1 MFPPAHPGVAYL
13 LYSTSRRLV
22 DGEAPTTLA
31 TLSLVGGAVL
41 PDLIDQPL
49 YHLAG
54 FPTTRTI
61 GHSLLLAL
69 PVCLAVALLV
79 RRSSLPR
86 PVATAFAF
94 GYGAHLAGDALWP
107 LVLGLRDELGFL
119 LWPVTHMPDYEGTKP
134 LVEVGGT
141 TVTSLWVELVL
152 LALAV
157 ALWWRDGRPGS
168 PV

>member
-13 LYSTSRRLV
+13 LYSGSRRIV
-22 DGEAPTTLA
+22 DEEAPTTLA
-31 TLSLVGGAVL
+31 TLALVGGAVL

-61 GHSLLLAL
+61 GHTLLLAL
-69 PVCLAVALLV
+69 PVCLAVARLV
-79 RRSSLPR
+79 RRSSLPQ
-86 PVATAFAF
+86 PVGTAFAF

-119 LWPVTHMPDYEGTKP
+119 LWPVTPMPEYEGTKP
-134 LVEVGGT
+134 LVDIGGA
-141 TVTSLWVELVL
+141 TVTTLWVELVL

-157 ALWWRDGRPGS
+157 ALWWNDGRPGS

>member
-13 LYSTSRRLV
+13 LYGATRRLR
-22 DGEAPTTLA
+22 DGDAPTALA
-31 TLSLVGGAVL
+31 TLALGGGAVL
-41 PDLIDQPL
+41 PDLVDQPL

-61 GHSLLLAL
+61 GHSLLLAV
-69 PVCLAVALLV
+69 PVCLAVAVLV
-79 RRSSLPR
+79 SRSSLPR

-94 GYGAHLAGDALWP
+94 SYGAHLAGDALWP
-107 LVLGLRDELGFL
+107 LVFGRRDELGFL
-119 LWPVTHMPDYEGTKP
+119 LWPVTHMPDYEGTTP

-141 TVTSLWVELVL
+141 TVTTMWVELVL
-152 LALAV
+152 LAFAI

-168 PV
+168 PA